1 MPSLVFLAGPI
12 AGRRYK
18 LADGEYV
25 IGRRSDCQIFVP
37 DMRVSRQH
45 ARLWKEGDGWT
56 LEDLGSN
63 NGTFVNGVKVQ
74 QGTILRHDDE
84 IMIAN
89 NRIRVEARDAP
100 DSRVTEG
107 GAPVTIVGTSGASSI
122 IRSREDTGSG
132 RMSIVSSGMVSVA
145 DQRAVRLIERKL
157 DALTQILHA
166 TAESDTAEALL
177 AKLVD
182 ALLDLFPQ
190 AEDVGVLVEDEKSGE
205 LKVQVQ
211 RHRPLPGHAGKQAYG
226 GDLRIPGTIIQHVV
240 SDRRGVLLGDHND
253 ENNEGVGTRMGAPLI
268 YHGVHYGVVY
278 VESKSTGFRQEDVDL
293 LQAIATQA
301 GLAIHAT
308 RVAAQLARREK
319 LERDLRVARQIQRSL
334 LPANVPQVVGLEFA
348 VHYEPAYQIGGDFY
362 DFIWHDPAHLGLAVG
377 DVAGKAI
384 SAALYM
390 ARLTSELRSRAA
402 IARTPARLLRRV
414 NQEIAN
420 LGDDGMFATLVYCIY
435 DLENRSLVFT
445 NAGHCVPLLRRGDRV
460 FPLQA
465 ERAHTPPL
473 GVTPELEAGEARVQ
487 LHSGD
492 MLLMVSD
499 GILEARDGR
508 GNEYGLS
515 RLSRRIRTAR
525 GGPEDVIKAI
535 LADIDSHASE
545 QAQGDDMTI
554 VAMAIDQRRA
564 KRKTTTLPG
573 VALPETVGKT
583 RLASEGGTEYQSM
596 ADTEPPDEPVEQIEM
611 GDQSQML
618 ERPERVARAE
628 RVDRV
633 DKSKKVE
640 RPERPERPDKS
651 QKIEKLDK
659 ADKADKTDKTDKK
672 PDKPDK

>member
-18 LADGEYV
+18 LGDGEYV

-45 ARLWKEGDGWT
+45 ARLWRDGEGWS

-63 NGTFVNGVKVQ
+63 NGTFINGVKVQ
-74 QGTILRHDDE
+74 GTQQIRHDDE
-84 IMIAN
+84 ILIAN
-89 NRIRVEARDAP
+89 NKIRVEAQDHPSDQRP
-100 DSRVTEG
+100 LEG
-107 GAPVTIVGTSGASSI
+107 QVVTIVDVGGQSL
-122 IRSREDTGSG
+122 IRSREDSAS
-132 RMSIVSSGMVSVA
+132 RVPLVSSGLINIS
-145 DQRAVRLIERKL
+145 DQKAVRLIERKL

-166 TAESDTAEALL
+166 TAAADSEEALL
-177 AKLVD
+177 DKLVD
-182 ALLDLFPQ
+182 ALLDLYPQ
-190 AEDVGVLVEDEKSGE
+190 AENVGVLVEDERTGE
-205 LKVQVQ
+205 LHVQVQ
-211 RHRPLPGHAGKQAYG
+211 RHRNRPKSDPAATGPRSLGE
-226 GDLRIPGTIIQHVV
+226 LRVPGTIIQHVV
-240 SDRRGVLLGDHND
+240 SDRRGVLLGETTDSA
-253 ENNEGVGTRMGAPLI
+253 NEAIGTRMGAPLI
-268 YHGVHYGVVY
+268 YHGAHYGVVY
-278 VESKSTGFRQEDVDL
+278 VESLKQSFRQEDVDL

-301 GLAIHAT
+301 GLAMHAT
-308 RVAAQLARREK
+308 RVAEQLARREK

-334 LPANVPQVVGLEFA
+334 LPANVPQVVGLDFA

-414 NQEIAN
+414 NQEIAQ

-492 MLLMVSD
+492 MLIMVSD
-499 GILEARDGR
+499 GILEARDAR
-508 GNEYGLS
+508 GVEYGLS

-525 GGPEDVIKAI
+525 GAAEDVVKAI
-535 LADIDSHASE
+535 LADLDSHAQD

-554 VAMAIDQRRA
+554 LAMAIEQRRA
-564 KRKTTTLPG
+564 KRKTTTIPG
-573 VALPETVGKT
+573 VLPAETPAST
-583 RLASEGGTEYQSM
+583 RLSTDGGTE
-596 ADTEPPDEPVEQIEM
+596 AEDD
-611 GDQSQML
+611 GD
-618 ERPERVARAE
+618 
-628 RVDRV
+628 
-633 DKSKKVE
+633 
-640 RPERPERPDKS
+640 
-651 QKIEKLDK
+651 
-659 ADKADKTDKTDKK
+659 
-672 PDKPDK
+672 